1 MASGGFLQ
9 KQTVDRNRLNQ
20 RNFRARRQ
28 AYVQELEQRIRKL
41 ESDGVRATQ
50 EVQVAAQR
58 VDREN
63 RLLRRLLE
71 TRFGV
76 DSHQISQYL
85 SESKDAADIFMKQ
98 PLRKGC
104 KTEFSRPSEE
114 AVSTLALTPNPEESL
129 GVGVTQH
136 SSLTEATCPS
146 EKKQQDPRILRKP
159 PEDDYIKSL
168 AGPSTSIDP
177 LQPAEVESHIRLSNH
192 RSPAA
197 LDSPT
202 SIRGQTRDGE
212 CEAGHCHSCRV
223 HPTNKRLRG
232 FSAPSEQR
240 PGTSGGETSCEEAAR
255 IIASLRGQN
264 TCEDVWNELGCGTN
278 QTCKVKNLS
287 VFELL
292 DKE

>member
-1 MASGGFLQ
+1 MASGDFLQ

-50 EVQVAAQR
+50 EVQAAAQR

-76 DSHQISQYL
+76 DSHQIRQYL
-85 SESKDAADIFMKQ
+85 SEFSDAADNCMKK

-104 KTEFSRPSEE
+104 KPEFSRPSEE
-114 AVSTLALTPNPEESL
+114 AGFTLALATNPQESL
-129 GVGVTQH
+129 GVGVTQD
-136 SSLTEATCPS
+136 SSFTEATSPN
-146 EKKQQDPRILRKP
+146 EERQQDLKILRKP
-159 PEDDYIKSL
+159 PEYDDNKSP
-168 AGPSTSIDP
+168 AAPSTSIDA
-177 LQPAEVESHIRLSNH
+177 LRPAEVESHIRLFNH
-192 RSPAA
+192 RSPPA
-197 LDSPT
+197 LDT
-202 SIRGQTRDGE
+202 LASIRGQTRDGE

-232 FSAPSEQR
+232 SSAPSEQR

-264 TCEDVWNELGCGTN
+264 TSEDVWNELGCGTN